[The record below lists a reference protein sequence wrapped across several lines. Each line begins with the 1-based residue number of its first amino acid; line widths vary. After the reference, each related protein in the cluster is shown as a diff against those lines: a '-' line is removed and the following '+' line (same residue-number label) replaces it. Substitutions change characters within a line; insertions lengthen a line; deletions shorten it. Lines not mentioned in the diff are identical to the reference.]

1 MIVYIL
7 MEITAEIG
15 HGTKYYSM
23 KSRDREPAG
32 EFTTSARNEVNCAT
46 FFITKSIFFHKEK
59 GQNKKGNLS
68 ILRTIK

>member
-15 HGTKYYSM
+15 HSTKYYSM
-23 KSRDREPAG
+23 KSRDREPTV

-46 FFITKSIFFHKEK
+46 FFF
-59 GQNKKGNLS
+59 NKIYSFSKRERAKQERQS
-68 ILRTIK
+68 

>member
-15 HGTKYYSM
+15 HSTKYYSM
-23 KSRDREPAG
+23 KSRDREPTG

-46 FFITKSIFFHKEK
+46 FFITKSIFF
-59 GQNKKGNLS
+59 S
-68 ILRTIK
+68 